1 MDLILDKWDEI
12 LQTVKTEHDIT
23 DISFETWIKPLEV
36 YGVEGNTLYIL
47 VPSVQMT
54 LNYISKK
61 YYLPLKV
68 AITEITGIEYE
79 IKFILPD
86 QAATL
91 KSTFNNNKEKKKFS
105 TEAAEK
111 SNLNPNYTFETFV
124 VGSNNRFAHSAALAV
139 AESPGEAYNPLYIY
153 GGPGLGKTHL
163 MHSIGHFILK
173 NNPDTKVLYVTS
185 EDFTN
190 EVIESIRS
198 GDASAMNKLREK
210 YRTIDVLMVDDVQ
223 FIIGKESTQEEFFH
237 TFNSLHSAG
246 KQVILTSDKPPKDM
260 ETLEERIRSR
270 FEWGLM
276 ADIGIPDYETRMAI
290 LRKKI
295 EADDMNL
302 SDDILNYIANNI
314 KSNVRELEGALN
326 KLLAYSNLEKTD
338 ITMEIAMKELQ
349 NIITPDKPREI
360 TPQLIIEVVSE
371 HFQISLDQ
379 MISKNRSNNI
389 AKPRQIAM
397 FLCKTMTETPLDSIG
412 ALLGGRDHSTII
424 HGINKIAE
432 EYETNSQTKSLIET
446 IKKKINPN

>member
-1 MDLILDKWDEI
+1 MDKILEKLEEI
-12 LQTVKTEHDIT
+12 LQYVKKEHELS
-23 DISFETWIKPLEV
+23 DISFDTWLKPLEV
-36 YGVEGNTLYIL
+36 YSVEENLIYIL
-47 VPSVQMT
+47 VPSEQIGISY
-54 LNYISKK
+54 LNKK
-61 YYLPLKV
+61 YYLALRV
-68 AITEITGIEYE
+68 AIAEILGSEYD
-79 IKFILPD
+79 IKFILPED
-86 QAATL
+86 A
-91 KSTFNNNKEKKKFS
+91 KKIRSVNSKGPKTPEPEVS
-105 TEAAEK
+105 K
-111 SNLNPNYTFETFV
+111 RSNLNPNYTFDTFV
-124 VGSNNRFAHSAALAV
+124 VGSNNRFAQSASLAV

-173 NNPDTKVLYVTS
+173 KNPSAKVLYVTS
-185 EDFTN
+185 EEFTN

-198 GDASAMNKLREK
+198 GNASAMNKFREK
-210 YRTIDVLMVDDVQ
+210 YRTIDVLMIDDVQ

-237 TFNSLHSAG
+237 TFNALHSAG
-246 KQVILTSDKPPKDM
+246 KQIILTSDKPPKDM

-276 ADIGIPDYETRMAI
+276 ADIGAPDYETRMAI
-290 LRKKI
+290 LRRKV
-295 EADDMNL
+295 ESDDMVL

-314 KSNVRELEGALN
+314 KSNIRELEGALN

-338 ITMEIAMKELQ
+338 ITMDIAKKELQ

-379 MISKNRSNNI
+379 MISKNRSNEI

-397 FLCKTMTETPLDSIG
+397 YLCKTMTDIPLDSIG
-412 ALLGGRDHSTII
+412 SLLGGRDHSTII
-424 HGINKIAE
+424 HGIKKIGD
-432 EYETNSQTKSLIET
+432 EYDSNEQTRNLIET